1 MKNKIYKGV
10 IHSLLPQKGFGF
22 ITPIWA
28 NGDSEENIFFHLSE
42 TKGGKCFIPALAS
55 AENRNEFVS
64 KKGTKTFVPKEP
76 QVVFFELDAQE
87 LPTGV
92 KLLAKRI
99 KDSKNVSDEEADQA
113 DANVSKP
120 SVDELLHPTEETVNL
135 TVTPE
140 TIQQPEKEETPEN
153 CTVASQ
159 EDLVQENTD
168 DNTIIKEN
176 DCDCIALTEYEGG
189 EPVSYTKSDKE
200 LKAWLDADPEHSW
213 FPVDDDEEDE
223 DDDEDYDEYE
233 EYQEEFDR
241 MDAKL
246 SRPYRPKE
254 NKDR

>member
-22 ITPIWA
+22 ITPVWA

-55 AENRNEFVS
+55 AEDRNEFVS

-140 TIQQPEKEETPEN
+140 TIQQTEEEEKPEN
-153 CTVASQ
+153 CVVAIQ
-159 EDLVQENTD
+159 EIARLTHEVATSFEEIVQGVGVVDYD
-168 DNTIIKEN
+168 D
-176 DCDCIALTEYEGG
+176 YE
-189 EPVSYTKSDKE
+189 
-200 LKAWLDADPEHSW
+200 
-213 FPVDDDEEDE
+213 DDEEE
-223 DDDEDYDEYE
+223 DNYDDEDYEEYE

>member
-22 ITPIWA
+22 ITPVWA

-55 AENRNEFVS
+55 AEDRNEFVS
-64 KKGTKTFVPKEP
+64 KKGTKTYVPKEP

-113 DANVSKP
+113 DANISKP
-120 SVDELLHPTEETVNL
+120 SIDELLHPTEETVNL

-153 CTVASQ
+153 CTIAFQ
-159 EDLVQENTD
+159 EDLVEENTD
-168 DNTIIKEN
+168 DY
-176 DCDCIALTEYEGG
+176 DDYE
-189 EPVSYTKSDKE
+189 
-200 LKAWLDADPEHSW
+200 
-213 FPVDDDEEDE
+213 DDEEE
-223 DDDEDYDEYE
+223 DDYDDEDYEEYE

-241 MDAKL
+241 LDAKS

-254 NKDR
+254 NKEK

>member
-22 ITPIWA
+22 ITPVWA

-55 AENRNEFVS
+55 AEDRNEFVS
-64 KKGTKTFVPKEP
+64 KKGTKTYVPKEP

-113 DANVSKP
+113 DANISKP
-120 SVDELLHPTEETVNL
+120 SIDELLHPTEETVNL

-140 TIQQPEKEETPEN
+140 TIQQPEKEETPDN
-153 CTVASQ
+153 CVIASQ
-159 EDLVQENTD
+159 EDLVEENTD
-168 DNTIIKEN
+168 DY
-176 DCDCIALTEYEGG
+176 DDYE
-189 EPVSYTKSDKE
+189 
-200 LKAWLDADPEHSW
+200 
-213 FPVDDDEEDE
+213 DDEEE
-223 DDDEDYDEYE
+223 DDYDDEDYEEYE
-233 EYQEEFDR
+233 EYQEEFGR
-241 MDAKL
+241 LDARQ

-254 NKDR
+254 NKEK

>member
-22 ITPIWA
+22 IAPVWA

-55 AENRNEFVS
+55 AEDRNEFVS
-64 KKGTKTFVPKEP
+64 KKGTKTYVPKEP

-159 EDLVQENTD
+159 ENLVEENTD
-168 DNTIIKEN
+168 D
-176 DCDCIALTEYEGG
+176 Y
-189 EPVSYTKSDKE
+189 
-200 LKAWLDADPEHSW
+200 
-213 FPVDDDEEDE
+213 DDYDEDEED
-223 DDDEDYDEYE
+223 DDYDDEDYEEYE

>member
-22 ITPIWA
+22 ITPVWA

-55 AENRNEFVS
+55 AEDRNEFVS
-64 KKGTKTFVPKEP
+64 KKGTKTYVPKEP

-113 DANVSKP
+113 DANISKP
-120 SVDELLHPTEETVNL
+120 SIDELLHPTEETVNL

-140 TIQQPEKEETPEN
+140 TIQQPEKEETPDN
-153 CTVASQ
+153 CVIASQ
-159 EDLVQENTD
+159 EDLVEENTD
-168 DNTIIKEN
+168 DY
-176 DCDCIALTEYEGG
+176 DDYE
-189 EPVSYTKSDKE
+189 
-200 LKAWLDADPEHSW
+200 
-213 FPVDDDEEDE
+213 DDEEE
-223 DDDEDYDEYE
+223 DDYDDEDYEEYE

-241 MDAKL
+241 LDARQ

-254 NKDR
+254 NKEK

>member
-22 ITPIWA
+22 ITPVWA

-55 AENRNEFVS
+55 AEDRNEFVS

-120 SVDELLHPTEETVNL
+120 SVEELLHPTEETVNL

-153 CTVASQ
+153 CTVTSQ
-159 EDLVQENTD
+159 EDLVEENAD
-168 DNTIIKEN
+168 DY
-176 DCDCIALTEYEGG
+176 DDY
-189 EPVSYTKSDKE
+189 
-200 LKAWLDADPEHSW
+200 
-213 FPVDDDEEDE
+213 DDDEED
-223 DDDEDYDEYE
+223 DDYDDEDYEEYE

>member
-64 KKGTKTFVPKEP
+64 KKGTKTYVPKEP

-92 KLLAKRI
+92 KLLAKKI

-159 EDLVQENTD
+159 EDLVEENTD
-168 DNTIIKEN
+168 DY
-176 DCDCIALTEYEGG
+176 DDYE
-189 EPVSYTKSDKE
+189 
-200 LKAWLDADPEHSW
+200 
-213 FPVDDDEEDE
+213 DDEEE
-223 DDDEDYDEYE
+223 DDYDDEDYEEYE

>member
-22 ITPIWA
+22 ITPVWA

-55 AENRNEFVS
+55 AEDRNEFVS
-64 KKGTKTFVPKEP
+64 KKGTKTYVPKEP

-113 DANVSKP
+113 DANISKP
-120 SVDELLHPTEETVNL
+120 SIDELLHPTEETVNL

-153 CTVASQ
+153 CTIASQ
-159 EDLVQENTD
+159 EDLVEENTD
-168 DNTIIKEN
+168 DY
-176 DCDCIALTEYEGG
+176 DDYE
-189 EPVSYTKSDKE
+189 
-200 LKAWLDADPEHSW
+200 
-213 FPVDDDEEDE
+213 DDEEE
-223 DDDEDYDEYE
+223 DDYDDEDYEEYE

-241 MDAKL
+241 LDAKS

-254 NKDR
+254 NKEK

>member
-64 KKGTKTFVPKEP
+64 KKGTKTYVPKEP

-153 CTVASQ
+153 CAIASQ
-159 EDLVQENTD
+159 EDLVEENTD
-168 DNTIIKEN
+168 DY
-176 DCDCIALTEYEGG
+176 DDYE
-189 EPVSYTKSDKE
+189 
-200 LKAWLDADPEHSW
+200 
-213 FPVDDDEEDE
+213 DEEE
-223 DDDEDYDEYE
+223 DDYDDEDYEEYE

>member
-22 ITPIWA
+22 ITPVWA

-55 AENRNEFVS
+55 AEDRNEFVS
-64 KKGTKTFVPKEP
+64 KKGTKTYVPKEP

-92 KLLAKRI
+92 KLLAKKI

-140 TIQQPEKEETPEN
+140 TIQQPEKEEVSED
-153 CTVASQ
+153 CTITSQ
-159 EDLVQENTD
+159 EDLVEENTD
-168 DNTIIKEN
+168 DY
-176 DCDCIALTEYEGG
+176 DDYE
-189 EPVSYTKSDKE
+189 
-200 LKAWLDADPEHSW
+200 
-213 FPVDDDEEDE
+213 DDEEEDE
-223 DDDEDYDEYE
+223 YDDEDYEEYE

-241 MDAKL
+241 LDAKQ

-254 NKDR
+254 NKEK

>member
-22 ITPIWA
+22 ITPVWA

-55 AENRNEFVS
+55 AEDRNEFVS

-113 DANVSKP
+113 DANITKP
-120 SVDELLHPTEETVNL
+120 SIDELLHPTEETVNL

-159 EDLVQENTD
+159 EDLVEENTD
-168 DNTIIKEN
+168 DY
-176 DCDCIALTEYEGG
+176 DDY
-189 EPVSYTKSDKE
+189 
-200 LKAWLDADPEHSW
+200 
-213 FPVDDDEEDE
+213 DDDEED
-223 DDDEDYDEYE
+223 DDYDDEDYEEYE

-241 MDAKL
+241 IDAKL

>member
-135 TVTPE
+135 TVTP
-140 TIQQPEKEETPEN
+140 
-153 CTVASQ
+153 
-159 EDLVQENTD
+159 
-168 DNTIIKEN
+168 DNTIIEEN

>member
-22 ITPIWA
+22 ITPVWA

-120 SVDELLHPTEETVNL
+120 SVDELLHPTEETVKL

-159 EDLVQENTD
+159 EDLVEENTD
-168 DNTIIKEN
+168 DYDDE
-176 DCDCIALTEYEGG
+176 DYE
-189 EPVSYTKSDKE
+189 E
-200 LKAWLDADPEHSW
+200 
-213 FPVDDDEEDE
+213 DDDY
-223 DDDEDYDEYE
+223 DDEDYDEYE

>member
-64 KKGTKTFVPKEP
+64 KKGTKTYVPKEP

-120 SVDELLHPTEETVNL
+120 SIDELLHPTEETVNL

-159 EDLVQENTD
+159 EDLVEENTD
-168 DNTIIKEN
+168 DY
-176 DCDCIALTEYEGG
+176 DDYE
-189 EPVSYTKSDKE
+189 
-200 LKAWLDADPEHSW
+200 
-213 FPVDDDEEDE
+213 DDEEEDE
-223 DDDEDYDEYE
+223 YDDEDYDEYE

-241 MDAKL
+241 LDAKL

>member
-22 ITPIWA
+22 ITPVWA

-55 AENRNEFVS
+55 AEDRNEFVS
-64 KKGTKTFVPKEP
+64 KKGTKTYVPKEP

-120 SVDELLHPTEETVNL
+120 SIDELLHPTEETVNL

-140 TIQQPEKEETPEN
+140 TIQQPEKEDTPEN

-159 EDLVQENTD
+159 EDLVEENSD
-168 DNTIIKEN
+168 DY
-176 DCDCIALTEYEGG
+176 DDYEDV
-189 EPVSYTKSDKE
+189 E
-200 LKAWLDADPEHSW
+200 
-213 FPVDDDEEDE
+213 EED
-223 DDDEDYDEYE
+223 DYDDEDYEKYE

-241 MDAKL
+241 LDAKQ

-254 NKDR
+254 NKEK

>member
-55 AENRNEFVS
+55 AEDRNEFIS

-120 SVDELLHPTEETVNL
+120 SVEELLHPTEETVNL

-159 EDLVQENTD
+159 EDLVEENTD
-168 DNTIIKEN
+168 DY
-176 DCDCIALTEYEGG
+176 DDYE
-189 EPVSYTKSDKE
+189 
-200 LKAWLDADPEHSW
+200 
-213 FPVDDDEEDE
+213 DDEEE
-223 DDDEDYDEYE
+223 DNYDDEDYEEYE

>member
-55 AENRNEFVS
+55 AEDRNEFIS
-64 KKGTKTFVPKEP
+64 KKGTKTYVPKEP

-87 LPTGV
+87 LPDGV

-113 DANVSKP
+113 DVNTSKP
-120 SVDELLHPTEETVNL
+120 STDELLHPTEEKVDL

-153 CTVASQ
+153 CTIVSQ
-159 EDLVQENTD
+159 ERLVEENTD
-168 DNTIIKEN
+168 DYN
-176 DCDCIALTEYEGG
+176 DYE
-189 EPVSYTKSDKE
+189 
-200 LKAWLDADPEHSW
+200 
-213 FPVDDDEEDE
+213 DDDEEE
-223 DDDEDYDEYE
+223 DDYDDEDYEEYE
-233 EYQEEFDR
+233 KYQEEFDR
-241 MDAKL
+241 QDAKL